1 MGYHHSGRSRRH
13 TSSSSSTTAT
23 LARLL
28 RLLTP
33 TPPNTLTEL
42 RRIEKDVITLSQ
54 SSPTAVSDI
63 AQLQTPM
70 TNAWTAYVNSHNLL
84 SELRGLT
91 RNYPFDNQILDEAKW
106 RVTSDPESNR
116 SWNFAWLVLIKIGNQ
131 GLIQQYAA
139 EMAAKP
145 EMWGGREPEK
155 EEEDRLRDILTW
167 EWGEAVRQ
175 LLRHWETPPTTTGY

>member
-1 MGYHHSGRSRRH
+1 MGYHHSRKSKASS
-13 TSSSSSTTAT
+13 SSSSSTASLT
-23 LARLL
+23 RLL

-42 RRIEKDVITLSQ
+42 RRIEKDVITLSRT
-54 SSPTAVSDI
+54 SPTAASDI

-91 RNYPFDNQILDEAKW
+91 RNYPFDNQVLDEAKW
-106 RVTSDPESNR
+106 KVIGDPDSNR

-131 GLIQQYAA
+131 GLIQHYAA
-139 EMAAKP
+139 EMAGNP
-145 EMWGGREPEK
+145 EMWGGRAPEK
-155 EEEDRLRDILTW
+155 EEEDRLREILVW